1 MAVYIQAQVTCDHDG
16 CKNQDTIVLEVFG
29 FDGGERGARV
39 QRLPAGWKHNIST
52 FFLVKKPFLC
62 PEHNK

>member
-16 CKNQDTIVLEVFG
+16 CKKQDTILLEVIG
-29 FDGGERGARV
+29 FDGGERGATV
-39 QRLPAGWKHNIST
+39 QRLPDGWKYKKKWYIFSKV
-52 FFLVKKPFLC
+52 FFC